1 MRQISLYTLIL
12 ILLSLGSC
20 DPNMVYDQ
28 FEKTHNQKWSWEDTK
43 VFEIDIEDSLS
54 YFNMYANIRHTKE
67 YPKSN
72 LYLFITIKSPLGDEI
87 RDTVDIQI
95 ADKHGRWNGSG
106 FGEIKFVRK
115 KIKHGVRFANKGK
128 YIVEVEQG
136 MRIAEIPVTDVGI
149 RVEKFNQ

>member
-1 MRQISLYTLIL
+1 MRQITRYIL
-12 ILLSLGSC
+12 IFVLFSLGSC

-28 FEKTHNQKWSWEDTK
+28 FEKTQNQQWSWEDTK
-43 VFEIDIEDSLS
+43 VFEIDVDDSLS

-72 LYLFITIKSPLGDEI
+72 LYLFITIISPMGNEI

-95 ADKHGRWNGSG
+95 ANKHGKWNGSG

-115 KIKHGVRFANKGK
+115 RIKSGVRFANKGK

-136 MRIAEIPVTDVGI
+136 MRLAEIPVTDVGI
-149 RVEKFNQ
+149 RVEKLNQ